1 MQRLL
6 STEYDEQI
14 IEFLKE
20 KAWLIDSEES
30 KFMSSVPCCVSVLSV
45 SGIAK

>member
-1 MQRLL
+1 MQRFL

-20 KAWLIDSEES
+20 KPWLNDSKES
-30 KFMSSVPCCVSVLSV
+30 KFMSNVPCCVIVLSV